1 MTRTTDD
8 THGAQDGPHRHGT
21 HGTHDAPMHDAMQAE
36 GFAHD
41 QSFWDDLYLSQDA
54 LWSGN
59 PNPQLVTEVAA
70 LGLGA
75 ESEHGPRRALDVGC
89 GEGADAIWLAE
100 RGWQVTGVDL
110 SAVALERAAA
120 HARTHGADVAERTT
134 WLHADLTEEPPA
146 ESAYDLV
153 SAHFMHLPKKE
164 RLALHQRLARSVT
177 PGGHLLLVGHH
188 PSDLEGAMPRPALPD
203 LFSTASEMAA
213 TLDPAEWTVL
223 VEESRA
229 RTVEG
234 PDGAPVTI
242 HDAVLRARKTRDTRK
257 TGA

>member
-8 THGAQDGPHRHGT
+8 AHATHDAHGT
-21 HGTHDAPMHDAMQAE
+21 HHAQDSHDSHMHEAMQAE

-41 QSFWDDLYLSQDA
+41 QPFWDNLYLSKDA

-70 LGLGA
+70 LDLEAAPAQGT
-75 ESEHGPRRALDVGC
+75 RRALDVGC

-100 RGWQVTGVDL
+100 QGWEVTGTDL
-110 SAVALERAAA
+110 SAVALERAAG
-120 HARTHGADVAERTT
+120 HARKRGEGVAERIT
-134 WLHADLTEEPPA
+134 WLHVDLTEEPPA

-164 RLALHQRLARSVT
+164 RLVLHQRLARSVA
-177 PGGHLLLVGHH
+177 PGGFLLLVGHH
-188 PSDLEGAMPRPALPD
+188 PSDLEGAMPRPMLPD
-203 LFSTASEMAA
+203 LFATAPEIAA

-229 RTVEG
+229 RTAEG
-234 PDGAPVTI
+234 ADGAPVTI
-242 HDAVLRARKTRDTRK
+242 HDAILRARR